1 MYKNRNTERP
11 AKERRPELHKVGGR
25 TDNVTTA
32 TAGNLA
38 GHPEKDKEKVEK
50 RRALGRGLESLLPGP
65 RVVRPPLADSA
76 RDVAPASNVPGAGI
90 TTGAEALGSGAPDA
104 ALKGRSST
112 ASSTAS
118 STVPDAALKGR
129 SSTAEAGHVA
139 GSGIRNDV
147 GTRAGAPAPHTAG
160 FGVAPASGEV
170 AELRSAGQPMA
181 AVPTQAVPTQAVPIQ
196 TIHAPA
202 APARAV
208 PTMAG
213 AAAQPAIATMS
224 AAAPSAVPTSPAS
237 AIATGS
243 VDYDPFGDA
252 PTDGVIEI
260 QAVADTRVP
269 SNLVVNVAI
278 ADVDKNPFQTRLVD
292 DDDALEELADS
303 IKASGVVQPIVVRP
317 AEEEGRYILI
327 VGERRLHASKKA
339 GKTHVPALVR
349 RVSEQQAAEMTIV
362 ENLQREDLS
371 PMEQAESFRVLS
383 SKFSM
388 TQQQIAER
396 VGLSRVSVAN
406 YMRLLKLPREVM
418 QMLMEKRI
426 TFAKAKELLKLGDND
441 RIAEAALYAVNKGM
455 NIEQIEMLVLRMDGL
470 LDPIPGM
477 PGVKKEQKSGGAR
490 WVDPNVRSAQ
500 LDLERMLG
508 VRVRIRD
515 RKGKGKIVIEY
526 STVDDYER
534 VVEMLRG
541 KK

>member
-1 MYKNRNTERP
+1 MYKNRNAKVHRP
-11 AKERRPELHKVGGR
+11 AKEGR
-25 TDNVTTA
+25 LQDDMKEGTAIVTTA

-65 RVVRPPLADSA
+65 RVVRPAQTNSVQ
-76 RDVAPASNVPGAGI
+76 DVAAASGVPVSRV
-90 TTGAEALGSGAPDA
+90 TTGAEAPGSGGADA
-104 ALKGRSST
+104 ALKGGSSMVAT
-112 ASSTAS
+112 AVEPNSA
-118 STVPDAALKGR
+118 DR
-129 SSTAEAGHVA
+129 
-139 GSGIRNDV
+139 
-147 GTRAGAPAPHTAG
+147 APHT
-160 FGVAPASGEV
+160 

-181 AVPTQAVPTQAVPIQ
+181 AVPTNASSLAADASNPAAVPAN
-196 TIHAPA
+196 AS
-202 APARAV
+202 
-208 PTMAG
+208 G
-213 AAAQPAIATMS
+213 AAVVLTSLSSLAVAHASASSGVHSANLPPAVHGAT
-224 AAAPSAVPTSPAS
+224 ALAEP

-252 PTDGVIEI
+252 PKGEVIEI

-278 ADVDKNPFQTRLVD
+278 ADVDKNPFQTRYVD

-303 IKASGVVQPIVVRP
+303 IKANGVVQPIVVRP
-317 AEEEGRYILI
+317 ATEQGRYIL
-327 VGERRLHASKKA
+327 VMGERRLHASKKA
-339 GKTHVPALVR
+339 GKTHIPALVR
-349 RVSEQQAAEMTIV
+349 RISEQQAAEMTII

-371 PMEQAESFRVLS
+371 PLEQAQAFRVLS
-383 SKFSM
+383 SQFNL

-418 QMLMEKRI
+418 EMLAEKRI
-426 TFAKAKELLKLGDND
+426 NFSEAKELLKLGDND
-441 RIAEAALYAVNKGM
+441 RIAEAALYAVKKGM

-470 LDPIPGM
+470 LDPLPDM
-477 PGVKKEQKSGGAR
+477 PGVKKEKASGGAR

-500 LDLERMLG
+500 VDLERLLG